1 MKGIVFKEFADMVE
15 ATFGDDMYDR
25 LVAQSDLPSGGV
37 YTAVGTYDHMEIVQL
52 VVALS
57 KETGIDPT
65 TLVQAFGK
73 YLFGR
78 FYELFP
84 VFFNHDNAFSFL
96 DTIENVI
103 HVEVLKLYP
112 EATLPKF
119 DSEIAEDGNT
129 MTLTYYSSRHFA
141 DLAVGLIHGAFE
153 HFGEEI
159 EMEMED
165 LTDGEEQKVR
175 FTMTKA

>member
-73 YLFGR
+73 YLFG
-78 FYELFP
+78 
-84 VFFNHDNAFSFL
+84 
-96 DTIENVI
+96 
-103 HVEVLKLYP
+103 
-112 EATLPKF
+112 
-119 DSEIAEDGNT
+119 
-129 MTLTYYSSRHFA
+129 
-141 DLAVGLIHGAFE
+141 
-153 HFGEEI
+153 
-159 EMEMED
+159 
-165 LTDGEEQKVR
+165 
-175 FTMTKA
+175 